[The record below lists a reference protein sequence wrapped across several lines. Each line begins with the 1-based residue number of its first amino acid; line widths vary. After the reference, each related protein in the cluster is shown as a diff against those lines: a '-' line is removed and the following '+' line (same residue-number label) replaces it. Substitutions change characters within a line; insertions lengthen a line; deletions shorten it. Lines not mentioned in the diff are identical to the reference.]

1 MATLCINLSAIEF
14 ADSKKSPE
22 TENLPV
28 KARLEA
34 SVKPEPKTPEAL
46 AEELKKAA
54 RLKEAHVEATRMRAA
69 RVVERSVEGKKRVVR
84 AAAAKAEKVQRR
96 LDFADAHAASRRE
109 ESRQEMQS
117 KLSHRK
123 DLARTVQENRQE
135 MAAAAALKAA
145 SEARRCE
152 EAAARAAKALERR
165 SSSGAFEVKKLSLI
179 HI

>member
-14 ADSKKSPE
+14 ANSTKSPE
-22 TENLPV
+22 TDLPV

-54 RLKEAHVEATRMRAA
+54 RLKEAHIEATRMRAA

-84 AAAAKAEKVQRR
+84 AAAAKAEKVHRR

-109 ESRQEMQS
+109 E
-117 KLSHRK
+117 
-123 DLARTVQENRQE
+123 
-135 MAAAAALKAA
+135 
-145 SEARRCE
+145 RC
-152 EAAARAAKALERR
+152 
-165 SSSGAFEVKKLSLI
+165 S
-179 HI
+179 